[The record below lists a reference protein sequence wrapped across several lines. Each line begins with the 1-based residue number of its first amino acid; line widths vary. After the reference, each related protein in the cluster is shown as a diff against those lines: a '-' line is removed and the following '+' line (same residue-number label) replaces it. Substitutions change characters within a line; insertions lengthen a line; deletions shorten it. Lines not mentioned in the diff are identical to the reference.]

1 MKKILSILYIYTLAI
16 SVAGANTTINQYF
29 GTQNTQNYGNY
40 TKDTCNSCNNKVR
53 HTSGCNRYK
62 SCNKPSCSSNN
73 CSQNVQY
80 VPNPQY
86 KYEQHN
92 TQYEQQQVK
101 YTQQDKQEFQE
112 PEEKKLFV
120 PYVSLKMGLA
130 THDFDLD
137 LGDVNLPTLIV
148 DKNYNDDYYSDSY
161 YEDMAFI
168 NKVLNVVE
176 SHAQDFLKLGFYK
189 DNTFSF
195 NPAIGFEIN
204 PKNFSKYAAF
214 RAEFEY
220 SKNQESKTK
229 FIDISKIITE
239 ILDENFNSEITA
251 QIISHA
257 DAYMLNGYIDIKTNH
272 FIKPFVSMGIGYS
285 DFEVNVDIRMPD
297 ILPML
302 NNGLITKDNTT
313 IWSLGGGFGFKIK
326 DNIYLDAQ
334 YRYIDYGNLEI
345 GETLDNLFKDIF
357 AGESPQIKFEK
368 DAIRFTDKSHQFLI
382 GIRITF

>member
-16 SVAGANTTINQYF
+16 SVASANTTINQYF
-29 GTQNTQNYGNY
+29 GTQNTKNYGNY
-40 TKDTCNSCNNKVR
+40 TKGTCNSCNNKER
-53 HTSGCNRYK
+53 HTSCYNK
-62 SCNKPSCSSNN
+62 HNSCNKPSCSSNN
-73 CSQNVQY
+73 CSQNVQF

-120 PYVSLKMGLA
+120 PYVSLKLGLA

-137 LGDVNLPTLIV
+137 FGDVNLPTLVV
-148 DKNYNDDYYSDSY
+148 DKNYNDDYYYDSY

-195 NPAIGFEIN
+195 NPAVGFEIN
-204 PKNFSKYAAF
+204 PQKFSKYAAF

-285 DFEVNVDIRMPD
+285 DFEVNVDLRMPD
-297 ILPML
+297 VSPIFD
-302 NNGLITKDNTT
+302 NGLITKDNTT

-345 GETLDNLFKDIF
+345 GETLDKLFKDIF
-357 AGESPQIKFEK
+357 AGESTQLKFEK
-368 DAIRFTDKSHQFLI
+368 DAVRFTDKSHQFLI
-382 GIRITF
+382 GIRVTF

>member
-40 TKDTCNSCNNKVR
+40 TKGTCNSCNNKVR
-53 HTSGCNRYK
+53 HTSGCNRYN

-73 CSQNVQY
+73 CSQNVQF

-86 KYEQHN
+86 KYEQYN

-101 YTQQDKQEFQE
+101 YTQQNKQEFQE

-120 PYVSLKMGLA
+120 PYVSLKLGLA

-137 LGDVNLPTLIV
+137 LGDVNLPTLAV
-148 DKNYNDDYYSDSY
+148 DKNYNDDYYDDSY
-161 YEDMAFI
+161 YEDIAFT

-195 NPAIGFEIN
+195 NPAVGFEIN
-204 PKNFSKYAAF
+204 HQKFSKYAAF

-220 SKNQESKTK
+220 SKNQKSKTK

-239 ILDENFNSEITA
+239 ILDEDFNSEITA

-285 DFEVNVDIRMPD
+285 DFEVNVDIRMPEV
-297 ILPML
+297 LPMFDS
-302 NNGLITKDNTT
+302 GLITKDNTT

-334 YRYIDYGNLEI
+334 YRYIDYGNLEF

-357 AGESPQIKFEK
+357 AGESTQLKFEK
-368 DAIRFTDKSHQFLI
+368 DAVRFTDKSHQFLI
-382 GIRITF
+382 GIRVTF

>member
-40 TKDTCNSCNNKVR
+40 TKGTCNSCNNKVR
-53 HTSGCNRYK
+53 HTSGCNRYN

-73 CSQNVQY
+73 CSQNVQF

-86 KYEQHN
+86 KYEQYN

-101 YTQQDKQEFQE
+101 YTQQNKQEFQE

-120 PYVSLKMGLA
+120 PYVSLKLGIA

-137 LGDVNLPTLIV
+137 LGDVNLPTLAV
-148 DKNYNDDYYSDSY
+148 DKNYNDDYYDDSY
-161 YEDMAFI
+161 YEDIAFT

-195 NPAIGFEIN
+195 NPAVGFEIN
-204 PKNFSKYAAF
+204 PQKFSKYAAF

-220 SKNQESKTK
+220 SKNQKSKTK

-239 ILDENFNSEITA
+239 ILDEDFNSEITA

-297 ILPML
+297 VLPMFDS
-302 NNGLITKDNTT
+302 GLITKDNTT

-357 AGESPQIKFEK
+357 AGESTQLKFEK
-368 DAIRFTDKSHQFLI
+368 DAVRFTDKSHQFLI
-382 GIRITF
+382 GIRVTF